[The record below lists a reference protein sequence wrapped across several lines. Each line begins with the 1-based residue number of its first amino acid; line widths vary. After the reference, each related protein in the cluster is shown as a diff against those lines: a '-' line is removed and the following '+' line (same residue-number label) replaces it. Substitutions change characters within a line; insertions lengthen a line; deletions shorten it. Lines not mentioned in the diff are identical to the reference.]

1 MKTLTAAA
9 YEARLIHLGE
19 NEARQIVTEFEQ
31 LENDGVS
38 TIVDLDSLW
47 LVSILLPFP
56 MDTPLGTVFSS
67 AKIDA
72 LLPALQS
79 LAGIAAPA
87 DSFRLEIRRS

>member
-1 MKTLTAAA
+1 MKTLTAAT

-19 NEARQIVTEFEQ
+19 KDARQCITEFEAI
-31 LENDGVS
+31 ENDGSS

-47 LVSILLPFP
+47 LMSMLLPFP
-56 MDTPLGTVFSS
+56 MDTPLSTVFSS
-67 AKIDA
+67 AKIDT

-87 DSFRLEIRRS
+87 DRFRLEIRRS